1 MNFGQL
7 LFGFQGRINRGK
19 YWLAALIYFII
30 GLVMATIGYFAEEA
44 PAFQILNAV
53 VSIGVL
59 ISSIAVG
66 IKRLHDRDK
75 SGWWLL
81 LFYLVPSLL
90 WGIGAVV
97 FFYGVGA
104 EAAGGMIG
112 GGVLF
117 ALGFTVLIWAF
128 IELGCLRGTL
138 GPNRFGPDPL
148 VAAQPA

>member
-1 MNFGQL
+1 M
-7 LFGFQGRINRGK
+7 
-19 YWLAALIYFII
+19 
-30 GLVMATIGYFAEEA
+30 
-44 PAFQILNAV
+44 
-53 VSIGVL
+53 L

-66 IKRLHDRDK
+66 LRRLHDRDK

-90 WGIGAVV
+90 WGIGAVA

-104 EAAGGMIG
+104 EAAGGMIA
-112 GGVLF
+112 GGVLGVLSF
-117 ALGFTVLIWAF
+117 AILVWAF

-148 VAAQPA
+148 VAA

>member
-7 LFGFQGRINRGK
+7 LFGFTGRINRGK

-53 VSIGVL
+53 VSIGTL

-66 IKRLHDRDK
+66 LKRLHDRDK

-90 WGIGAVV
+90 AGIGAIA

-104 EAAGGMIG
+104 EAAGGMISG
-112 GGVLF
+112 AIIW
-117 ALGFTVLIWAF
+117 ALGFAVLVWAF
-128 IELGCLRGTL
+128 VELGCLRGTL

-148 VAAQPA
+148 VAA

>member
-19 YWLAALIYFII
+19 YWLAALIYFIF
-30 GLVMATIGYFAEEA
+30 GLVIATIGYFAEEA

-66 IKRLHDRDK
+66 LRRLHDRDK

-90 WGIGAVV
+90 WGIGAVA

-104 EAAGGMIG
+104 EAAGGMIA
-112 GGVLF
+112 GGVLGV
-117 ALGFTVLIWAF
+117 LGVAILVWAF

-148 VAAQPA
+148 VAA

>member
-7 LFGFQGRINRGK
+7 LFGFTGRINRGK

-44 PAFQILNAV
+44 PAFQALNAV
-53 VSIGVL
+53 VSIGTL
-59 ISSIAVG
+59 ISSIGVG
-66 IKRLHDRDK
+66 IRRLHDRDK

-81 LFYLVPSLL
+81 LFYLVPSLMA
-90 WGIGAVV
+90 GIGAAF
-97 FFYGVGA
+97 FFYGIGA
-104 EAAGGMIG
+104 EAGGSIIAGTIFLVIG
-112 GGVLF
+112 I
-117 ALGFTVLIWAF
+117 AVLIWAF

-148 VAAQPA
+148 VAA

>member
-7 LFGFQGRINRGK
+7 LFGFTGRINRGK
-19 YWLAALIYFII
+19 YWLAMLVYFIL

-53 VSIGVL
+53 VSIGAM
-59 ISSIAVG
+59 ISSIGVG
-66 IKRLHDRDK
+66 IRRLHDRDK

-81 LFYLVPSLL
+81 LFYLLPGLL
-90 WGIGAVV
+90 GSVGMVV

-104 EAAGGMIG
+104 EAAGGMIT
-112 GGVLF
+112 GVILLALAF
-117 ALGFTVLIWAF
+117 AVMVWAF
-128 IELGCLRGTL
+128 VELGCLRGTL

-148 VAAQPA
+148 VAA